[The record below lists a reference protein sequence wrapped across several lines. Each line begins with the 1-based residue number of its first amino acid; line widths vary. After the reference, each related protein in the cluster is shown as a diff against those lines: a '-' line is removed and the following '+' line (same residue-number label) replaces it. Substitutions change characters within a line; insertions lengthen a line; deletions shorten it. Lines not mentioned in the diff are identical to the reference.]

1 MLKITVP
8 ASEQWDPINNE
19 FFYTKEQTITM
30 EHSLLSVSKWEEKWK
45 KPFLSKVQKT
55 EEESIDYL
63 KCMTITQ
70 NVDPRIFTVIDAE
83 TMKQITDYIE
93 DSHTATT
100 FSNLGPPSRE
110 IMTAEVIYYAMFANG
125 IDKECEKWHLNKLL
139 TLIKVFGEKNKE
151 PKKIPKRQLMSRNKA
166 LNAARR
172 QRLNSR
178 G

>member
-1 MLKITVP
+1 MLKITIP
-8 ASEQWDPINNE
+8 ASEQYDPVNNL
-19 FFYTKEQTITM
+19 FIQTKEQTLLM
-30 EHSLLSVSKWEEKWK
+30 EHSLLSISKWEEKWK
-45 KPFLSKVQKT
+45 KPFLSKSQKT

-70 NVDPRIFTVIDAE
+70 NVDPMVYSAIDATIMSE
-83 TMKQITDYIE
+83 ISAYME

-100 FSNLGPPSRE
+100 FSNLGAPSRE

-151 PKKIPKRQLMSRNKA
+151 PKKMSRNQVMSRNRA

-172 QRLNSR
+172 KRLNSR